1 MKSNDEYLTKT
12 KSEFKE
18 IKILN
23 NLLTDINHT
32 NFEKN
37 NILSRLDDI
46 IYSNSEFQLKQ
57 DDFKSI
63 NLKSDGTFSKYN
75 SRKNTFNSNNT
86 VNKSETPI
94 N

>member
-1 MKSNDEYLTKT
+1 MKYNDEYLTKT

-46 IYSNSEFQLKQ
+46 IYSNNEFQMK
-57 DDFKSI
+57 
-63 NLKSDGTFSKYN
+63 
-75 SRKNTFNSNNT
+75 
-86 VNKSETPI
+86 
-94 N
+94 